1 MISGSSGMQLIDF
14 HVRHYSACI
23 AKLHTQMERLSQRQT
38 LTPRNA
44 RVYYS
49 GSVQMNRILIKQK

>member
-1 MISGSSGMQLIDF
+1 MQLIDF

-38 LTPRNA
+38 LTPRNV